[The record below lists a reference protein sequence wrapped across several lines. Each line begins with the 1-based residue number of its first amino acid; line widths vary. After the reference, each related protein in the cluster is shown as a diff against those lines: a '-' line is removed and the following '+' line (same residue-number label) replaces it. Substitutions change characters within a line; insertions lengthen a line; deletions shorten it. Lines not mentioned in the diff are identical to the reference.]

1 MTTAA
6 DIIETLRSMADEEQA
21 RQLMRFFRT
30 GKGDY
35 GEGDRFL
42 GLKCPQSRTV
52 VKAARLD
59 VPRDEIER
67 LLASEWHEVR
77 FVGLMLI
84 VEEMKDALPRRREW
98 PATRGALR
106 DNIAAFYLR
115 HARRANNWDLVDM
128 SCPKVLG
135 EWLLYPGGDGTMPR
149 RDILD
154 RLVERDNLWEQR
166 IGIVT
171 TWRLI
176 RAGQTADTLRLAE
189 KLLDHPH
196 DLIHKA
202 TGWML
207 REVGKQDM
215 DALTDFLEARWH
227 RMPRTALRYAIEK
240 MDRATRL
247 AWLQRKL

>member
-21 RQLMRFFRT
+21 QQLMRFFRT

-106 DNIAAFYLR
+106 DDIAAFYLR

-154 RLVERDNLWEQR
+154 RLVESDNLWEQR